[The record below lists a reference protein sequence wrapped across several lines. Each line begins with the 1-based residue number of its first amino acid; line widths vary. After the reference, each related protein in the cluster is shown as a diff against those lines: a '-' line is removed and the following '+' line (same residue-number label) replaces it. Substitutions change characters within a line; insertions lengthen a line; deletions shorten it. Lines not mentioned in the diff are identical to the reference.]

1 MRGFIVGLFVGI
13 LLMLGLGVFALAAVG
28 HALAVEDPLDK
39 ADVIVAISGDTGARA
54 NTAIALW
61 KQGYAPVIVFSGAAI
76 DPDSVSSAEIMRREA
91 LRQGVPESATLIEPA
106 SATTEENAS
115 EVARLMVQRKMRS
128 AILVTSPYHQRRA
141 ALLFTRSFEPVGLA
155 LRNYPA
161 RDPEWDPNFWWR
173 HDPLRSRTL
182 IEIAK
187 LGAELLRPAVTTSR
201 VLSTRGPLCGRA
213 EPKTGR
219 PMVLEASFLAWV
231 AASRA

>member
-1 MRGFIVGLFVGI
+1 MRGFLVGLVVGVV
-13 LLMLGLGVFALAAVG
+13 LMVGLGVFTLAAIG
-28 HALAVEDPLDK
+28 HGLAVEDPLEK
-39 ADVIVAISGDTGARA
+39 SDVIVAISGDTGARA
-54 NTAIALW
+54 RTAISLW
-61 KQGYAPVIVFSGAAI
+61 KQGYAPLIVFSGAAI

-115 EVARLMVQRKMRS
+115 EVAKLMVQRKMRS

-141 ALLFTRSFEPVGLA
+141 ALLFERAFQPVGIA

-173 HDPLRSRTL
+173 HDPLRTRTL
-182 IEIAK
+182 IELAK

-201 VLSTRGPLCGRA
+201 A
-213 EPKTGR
+213 N
-219 PMVLEASFLAWV
+219 
-231 AASRA
+231 